1 MQKGTD
7 WKFILQGI
15 SVIIEHSLRRIGQE
29 PPPEI
34 VESTL
39 EMDRHQK
46 NHKIDPGP
54 ETNTKKKN
62 QQIWITEI
70 IKIGIVSSD
79 LGFGYLII
87 ELSCFSGI
95 RVDHLY
101 FTTQILNRE
110 V

>member
-1 MQKGTD
+1 MESESEWLMQKGTD

-54 ETNTKKKN
+54 ETNMKEKKSTNMNNKN
-62 QQIWITEI
+62 HQ
-70 IKIGIVSSD
+70 
-79 LGFGYLII
+79 
-87 ELSCFSGI
+87 
-95 RVDHLY
+95 
-101 FTTQILNRE
+101 N
-110 V
+110 